1 MRNTIR
7 IFAAAVLVAATVPAA
22 AQQLRFYTETPYSFF
37 TKDDHKAFEAALTE
51 SLAKAGDGETKSWS
65 NAASGAGGE
74 IKVVKSFEN
83 KGQKCR
89 TLAIANKAKGRSNA
103 GEYNFCMA
111 GKGQKGRFGGWAF
124 AGV

>member
-1 MRNTIR
+1 MRNTLK
-7 IFAAAVLVAATVPAA
+7 FLAAAALVAAALPVA
-22 AQQLRFYTETPYSFF
+22 AQQLRFYTETPYTFF
-37 TKDDHKAFEAALTE
+37 TKDDHKVLDAALTE
-51 SLAKAGDGETKSWS
+51 SLTKAADGETKTWS
-65 NAASGAGGE
+65 GPSGAGGE
-74 IKVVKSFEN
+74 IKVVKSYEN